1 MEIKLTVDNTLSDIL
16 AVISGPDLTQLT
28 AVAAKLDTN
37 PVEARKMVIKTAD
50 QLQVVALADVLWVES
65 LGNELTISLHQQQLI
80 TRKTLKQF
88 LADDT
93 AHLFVQ
99 ISKSM
104 AINIDALDRMAV
116 AFSGNYYG
124 YLTNGQRVTVSR
136 RYIKNI
142 LNRLE
147 GGTDND
153 AV

>member
-37 PVEARKMVIKTAD
+37 PVEARKLVIKTAD
-50 QLQVVALADVLWVES
+50 QLQVVALADILWVES
-65 LGNELTISLHQQQLI
+65 LGNELTVSLPRQQLV

-104 AINIDALDRMAV
+104 GINIDALDRMTA

-142 LNRLE
+142 LTRLE
-147 GGTDND
+147 GGTDHD

>member
-65 LGNELTISLHQQQLI
+65 LGNELTISLPQQQLM

-104 AINIDALDRMAV
+104 AINIDALDRMAA

>member
-37 PVEARKMVIKTAD
+37 PVEARKLVIKTAD
-50 QLQVVALADVLWVES
+50 QLQVVALADILWVES
-65 LGNELTISLHQQQLI
+65 LGNELTISLPQQQLV

-88 LADDT
+88 LVDDT

-104 AINIDALDRMAV
+104 GINIDALDRMVA

>member
-1 MEIKLTVDNTLSDIL
+1 MEIKLTVDNTLLDIL

-28 AVAAKLDTN
+28 AVTAKLDTN
-37 PVEARKMVIKTAD
+37 PVEARKLVIKTAD
-50 QLQVVALADVLWVES
+50 QLQVVVLTDILWVES
-65 LGNELTISLHQQQLI
+65 LGNELTISLLQQQLV

-104 AINIDALDRMAV
+104 AINIDALDRMVA

-147 GGTDND
+147 GGNRQ
-153 AV
+153 